1 MFSCIVK
8 HEITGWRAHFTS
20 LTVRQRVDWAMLR
33 AVEEVM
39 LGNIIGSSTGAID
52 WWLELI
58 Y

>member
-33 AVEEVM
+33 AEEEVM
-39 LGNIIGSSTGAID
+39 LGDIRVQYRSH
-52 WWLELI
+52 
-58 Y
+58 